1 MIEKKMLVNGQWV
14 SAKSGEIRTIIN
26 PHDASTIAR
35 VAEGNRE
42 DAKAAIEAATTAF
55 ENEEWRRKTAAERGH
70 LLSQIAETIRQNTEE
85 FARLETLDTGKTL
98 TESTWDM
105 SDVADVFDYY
115 ARLIAEDQEQ
125 VLKAPDPD
133 SESRLV
139 HEPVGVCAL
148 ICPWNYPLLQ
158 ASWKIAPALAA
169 GCTIVLKPS
178 ELTPLTSI
186 LFCELT
192 QNLGIPPG
200 VINLVLGPG
209 ESVGAELAESDQV
222 ALVSFTGGVKTGQQV
237 MCAASSIL

>member
-1 MIEKKMLVNGQWV
+1 MLINGQWV
-14 SAKSGEIRTIIN
+14 SARSREIRTIIN

-55 ENEEWRRKTAAERGH
+55 ENEEWRRKTTAERGH
-70 LLSQIAETIRQNTEE
+70 LLKQIADMVRQNTDE

-125 VLKAPDPD
+125 VLNTPNPD

-139 HEPVGVCAL
+139 HEPVGSVPHLSVELPTFAT
-148 ICPWNYPLLQ
+148 
-158 ASWKIAPALAA
+158 SWKIAPALAA

-186 LFCELT
+186 LFA
-192 QNLGIPPG
+192 N
-200 VINLVLGPG
+200 
-209 ESVGAELAESDQV
+209 
-222 ALVSFTGGVKTGQQV
+222 
-237 MCAASSIL
+237 